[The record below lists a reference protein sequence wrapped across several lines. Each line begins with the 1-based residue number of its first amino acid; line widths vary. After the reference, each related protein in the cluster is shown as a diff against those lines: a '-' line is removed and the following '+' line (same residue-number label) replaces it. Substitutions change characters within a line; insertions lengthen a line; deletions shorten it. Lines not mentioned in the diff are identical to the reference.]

1 MPSII
6 INGLNTFY
14 ESRGKG
20 KPLVLVH
27 GAGGSSTYWFNQL
40 SELSKGLRVIAVDL
54 PGHGKSDPLK
64 GWPTVEEYAEHA
76 VAFIKGLK
84 LRKVTLLGHSMGGW
98 IVQLIALEHPKI
110 LEKLVIVDSS
120 ASFPPRTGNTDS
132 FRRAAAMDANALA
145 ASLFSQKTL
154 RKTDASS
161 LLKQVRGDMDPVS
174 ALNVLLRDFEL
185 RGTNDFSGRLKE
197 ISVPTLIVHGA
208 DDMIPVSLADYLHEN
223 IKGSKLEIIP
233 DAGHMVMMEKPA
245 EFNDAVMRFINAQPK
260 STR

>member
-6 INGLNTFY
+6 VNGLNTFY

-20 KPLVLVH
+20 KSLVLVH
-27 GAGGSSTYWFNQL
+27 GAGGSSTYWSNQL
-40 SELSKGLRVIAVDL
+40 SELSKEARVIALDL

-64 GWPTVEEYAEHA
+64 ERPTVELYAEHT
-76 VAFIKGLK
+76 VAFINGVK
-84 LRKVTLLGHSMGGW
+84 LGKVILLGHSMGGW

-132 FRRAAAMDANALA
+132 FRRAASLDANALA

-154 RKTDASS
+154 MKTDAAS
-161 LLKQVRGDMDPVS
+161 LLKQIRGDMDPVS
-174 ALNVLLRDFEL
+174 ALNVLLRDFDL
-185 RGTNDFSGRLKE
+185 GGTNDFSARLKE

-208 DDMIPVSLADYLHEN
+208 DDMIPVSLADYLHKN
-223 IKGSKLEIIP
+223 IKGSKLEIIL
-233 DAGHMVMMEKPA
+233 DAGHMVMMEKPE
-245 EFNDAVMRFINAQPK
+245 EFNNAVMKFIKGPVNLPK
-260 STR
+260 